1 MGDLWTFV
9 NCLLVVNAP
18 DKGGASLLLDCSST
32 VWPGDKEELG
42 ISEIC
47 PGIVTEESGGLVNG
61 TTHQR
66 CPRPGSQDR
75 ANFPL
80 FANHPLAINFEQLMQ
95 YHRGFIFIMSS

>member
-9 NCLLVVNAP
+9 NCLDVVNAP
-18 DKGGASLLLDCSST
+18 DKGGASLLLDGSST

-47 PGIVTEESGGLVNG
+47 PGGRAAEELGGLVNR
-61 TTHQR
+61 TAHQL
-66 CPRPGSQDR
+66 CPGRGSHVDYPPR

-80 FANHPLAINFEQLMQ
+80 FANHSLYIDINFEQLM
-95 YHRGFIFIMSS
+95 